1 MHLCRMRGF
10 EIVEVNASDTR
21 NKSDAKLKDGINGKL
36 SNRIKEL
43 VTNSSIHLSTAAP
56 RRQVLVMDEVDG
68 MSGEIHCLSSQDH
81 SKRACSSVLY
91 CAMLSAPTRSP

>member
-1 MHLCRMRGF
+1 MLDPCVVGRMRGF

-21 NKSDAKLKDGINGKL
+21 NKSDSKLKDGINGKL

-56 RRQVLVMDEVDG
+56 RQQVLVMDEVDG
-68 MSGEIHCLSSQDH
+68 MSGEFFGRQFQ
-81 SKRACSSVLY
+81 KPYYY
-91 CAMLSAPTRSP
+91 CCCFRCISC